1 MKIKILRTSII
12 VIVFTLLFP
21 ISAFA
26 DGIIIPEPPFCE
38 PFPCPISRPIVQ
50 LAIEYHRV
58 EVEIVDQV
66 AITRVD
72 QVFRNDNDWIV
83 EGTYVF
89 PIPAGAAVDAF
100 SLWMDGDPVEG
111 KVLTR
116 EEARQT
122 YEEIVRTMRDPALL
136 EYIDRQAVQ
145 ASIFPI
151 PPGGERRIQLEYSQI
166 LSAEA
171 GLVHY
176 RYPLNTE
183 KFSTIP
189 LEEVTIRV
197 EIDAE
202 VPIQAVY
209 SPTHNVD
216 LNRISDEHV
225 VVGYE
230 AYEVKPDQD
239 FDLFFSLDQSQ
250 IGVNLMTYRDPQGN
264 DPDGYF
270 LLMLTPNIQVRE
282 QEVIAKDVI
291 LVLDKSGSMDGVKFR
306 QAQEALKFV
315 LDHLNPEDRFNIIAF
330 STGIDQY
337 ANRLRSVEEVKEA
350 KRWVDSLSASGSTDI
365 HRALQEA
372 LFLADQERPAIVIF
386 LTDGLPTE
394 GVTETEL
401 IIEKIRQAANSNVRL
416 FAFGVGYDVDTYL
429 LDTLAG
435 ENRGTTTYVTPDQAI
450 DEMVS
455 GFYAKVSLPVLTD
468 LDLDFDELVVF
479 DSYPDPLPDLFAG
492 TQLMVLGRYRGSDDV
507 DLALEGNVV
516 NDRVTYVYD
525 NLEFRRSGGRDFI
538 PRLWATRKIGDLLN
552 HVRLHGADEET
563 VDQIV
568 RLSIRYGIITPYTS
582 YLVTEPSAIGAE
594 AQNDIV
600 ADALEGF
607 FAAPMEVTGEK
618 AVGRAAAESEIREA
632 DVAPSL
638 SQDDAELVRFA
649 GTRTF
654 RWVNGI
660 WVDTA
665 FDPQSMET
673 LKVAFLSEDYFSLA
687 SSRPDLGTAL
697 ALGSRVI
704 VVGDQVV
711 YEIVDESE
719 AGDTMVLP
727 EPFSPEEEGESL
739 APESINL
746 PQREDPDQRD
756 KSFSIPCLGSSL
768 LILLPFVV
776 TLRMKNPKKE

>member
-1 MKIKILRTSII
+1 MKRRILRTSII
-12 VIVFTLLFP
+12 ATIFALLLP

-26 DGIIIPEPPFCE
+26 DGIIIPQPPFCD

-72 QVFRNDNDWIV
+72 QVFRNDNDWTV

-89 PIPAGAAVDAF
+89 PIPADAAVDAF

-145 ASIFPI
+145 ASVFPI

-166 LSAEA
+166 LSSED

-183 KFSTIP
+183 KFSTTP

-202 VPIQAVY
+202 VPIQTVY
-209 SPTHNVD
+209 SPSHNVD

-225 VVGYE
+225 VLGYE
-230 AYEVKPDQD
+230 AYDVKPDQD

-250 IGVNLMTYRDPQGN
+250 IGVNLMTYRDPQGD

-282 QEVIAKDVI
+282 QAVIAKDVI

-315 LDHLNPEDRFNIIAF
+315 LEHLNPDDRFNIIAF

-337 ANRLRSVEEVKEA
+337 ASRLRSVEEVNEA
-350 KRWVDSLSASGSTDI
+350 ARWVDSLSASGSTDI

-372 LFLADQERPAIVIF
+372 LFLADQDRPAIVIF

-401 IIEKIRQAANSNVRL
+401 IVEKIRQAANSNVRL

-450 DEMVS
+450 DETVS

-468 LDLDFDELVVF
+468 LDLDFDDLVVF
-479 DSYPDPLPDLFAG
+479 DSYPEPLPDLFAG
-492 TQLMVLGRYRGSDDV
+492 TQLMVLGRYRGSGEV
-507 DLALEGNVV
+507 DLALEGNIV

-538 PRLWATRKIGDLLN
+538 PRLWATRKIGALLN
-552 HVRLHGADEET
+552 QVRLQGADEET

-582 YLVTEPSAIGAE
+582 YLVTEPLAIGAE
-594 AQNDIV
+594 AQNDII

-638 SQDDAELVRFA
+638 SLDEAELVRFA

-654 RWVNGI
+654 RWVDGI

-665 FDPQSMET
+665 YDPQSMDT
-673 LKVAFLSEDYFSLA
+673 LRVAFLSEDYFTLA
-687 SSRPDLGTAL
+687 SSRPDIGAAL
-697 ALGSRVI
+697 ALGSNVI
-704 VVGDQVV
+704 VVGDQVAS
-711 YEIVDESE
+711 EIVDESE

-727 EPFSPEEEGESL
+727 EPFSPEGEGESL
-739 APESINL
+739 APEGITL
-746 PQREDPDQRD
+746 PQGEDPTQ
-756 KSFSIPCLGSSL
+756 KEKGFSIPCLGSTF
-768 LILLPFVV
+768 LIVLMTIPVA
-776 TLRMKNPKKE
+776 KKKLEI